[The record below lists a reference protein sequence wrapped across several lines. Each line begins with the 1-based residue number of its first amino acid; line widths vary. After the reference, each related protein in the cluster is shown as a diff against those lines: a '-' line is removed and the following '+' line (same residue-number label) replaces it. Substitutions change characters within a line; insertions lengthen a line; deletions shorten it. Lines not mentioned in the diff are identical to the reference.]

1 MSFGNVTEASA
12 VMVEYTKSTSQTVSS
27 GDVITFDTKRTTG
40 SDSTSVNSSTG
51 VISLDGS
58 RRYWVQASLAVTM
71 SSNDSYEATF
81 QDSNGNTLS
90 ESDGV
95 FPAYHTITYPDDFN
109 NSYVN
114 HSYMASLIIN
124 TPTLDYKL
132 VMTTVPANSTVLVET
147 HLFIMELTT

>member
-1 MSFGNVTEASA
+1 
-12 VMVEYTKSTSQTVSS
+12 MVEYTKSTSQTVSS